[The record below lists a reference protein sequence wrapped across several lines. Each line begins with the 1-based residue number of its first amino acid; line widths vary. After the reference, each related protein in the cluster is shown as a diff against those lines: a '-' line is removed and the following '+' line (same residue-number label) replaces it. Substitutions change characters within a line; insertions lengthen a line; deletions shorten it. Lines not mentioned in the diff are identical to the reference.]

1 MPRKGNSKPPYF
13 PHDANARNDLKV
25 IALRAKYGWRGYGIY
40 FALLEIMFETGTT
53 ALNKKLLKGT
63 ALQLGVPLT
72 KLLEIIQFC
81 LGDDIRLFAQDE
93 DCIWSER
100 LRRTREQLDEAY
112 NRAVESGR
120 KGAAKR
126 WPAGGNE

>member
-120 KGAAKR
+120 RGAAKR
-126 WPAGGNE
+126 WGE